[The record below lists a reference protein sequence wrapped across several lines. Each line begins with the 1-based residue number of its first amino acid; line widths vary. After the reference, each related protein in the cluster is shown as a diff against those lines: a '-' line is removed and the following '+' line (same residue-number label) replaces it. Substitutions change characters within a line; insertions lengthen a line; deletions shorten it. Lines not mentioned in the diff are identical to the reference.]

1 MEINNKISK
10 FLKKKDTI
18 KDNIKKLS
26 KKMKIEKEEQ
36 FLKIIKFM
44 PSLFIIIISS
54 LIILFLYFENK
65 KTFND
70 EKKEI
75 EQKYILKNKEQ
86 IKEEVTRVYDY
97 INYLQKT
104 TEEELKTNVKSRVY
118 EAHAIATDIYKKYK
132 DTKSKEEIFQLIKVS
147 LSSIRF
153 NDGRGYFFM
162 DDVYGN
168 KISHPID
175 TSIEGKNLLAFQD
188 IKGYKIFESIVK
200 VIKDKTER
208 FDEYYW
214 PKPNTNNEIGRKVS
228 FYKYFE
234 PLNIAIGTGEY
245 FDDFEKGIQKKALDY
260 VNLIRFGKSGYIFVL
275 NYDGICFS
283 HIKKDYIGKSH
294 SENNDI
300 KDSENVFKELVKIS
314 KAGNGFYS
322 YVQNQKPDT
331 NVATNKISYVQGLNE
346 WQWIIGTGFY
356 EDDIKDDIIE
366 AKKRIDEKYENYIK
380 NTLFI
385 GLILIIVLLL
395 ISKYISAF
403 IEEKF
408 NQYKIELN
416 KKQTILHQQS
426 KMAAMGEMIGNIAHQ
441 WRQPLSTITTAAT
454 GMILQKEMGI
464 LSDEFFFE
472 ATKKINSSAQH
483 LSKTIDDF
491 RNFFSP
497 NKVKS
502 KIYLENLFAIT
513 FDLISAQ
520 FTAKDIKIIK
530 NIENIEL
537 FTYENELVQALINI
551 LNNARDE
558 LIKLSNDEDK
568 FIFVDINKYGED
580 KVQIII
586 KDNAGGIKEE
596 NLDKIFEPYFS
607 TKHKSQGTG
616 IGLYMTEEI
625 ITKHLDGEIF
635 VENKEFIFNDKKY
648 FGAQFKIELNL

>member
-1 MEINNKISK
+1 
-10 FLKKKDTI
+10 
-18 KDNIKKLS
+18 
-26 KKMKIEKEEQ
+26 MKIEKEEQ
-36 FLKIIKFM
+36 FLKIIKFT
-44 PSLFIIIISS
+44 PPIFVVIISFFM
-54 LIILFLYFENK
+54 ILFLYFESK
-65 KTFND
+65 KTFNE
-70 EKKEI
+70 EKTGI

-86 IKEEVTRVYDY
+86 IKEEVNRVSEY

-104 TEEELKTNVKSRVY
+104 TEEELKKSVKSRVY
-118 EAHAIATDIYKKYK
+118 EAHAIATGIYEKYK
-132 DTKSKEEIFQLIKVS
+132 DTKTKEEIFELIKVS

-168 KISHPID
+168 KLSHPID
-175 TSIEGKNLLAFQD
+175 TSIEGKNFLNFAD
-188 IKGYKIFESIVK
+188 VKGYKFFESIVN
-200 VIKDKTER
+200 VIKNKTEK

-214 PKPNTNNEIGRKVS
+214 NKPNTNNEIARKIS
-228 FYKYFE
+228 FFKYFE

-260 VNLIRFGKSGYIFVL
+260 IDLIRFGKSGYIFVI
-275 NYDGICFS
+275 NYDGIYLG
-283 HIKKDYIGKSH
+283 HIKKNYIGKSYI
-294 SENNDI
+294 ENNDAADNRNVI
-300 KDSENVFKELVKIS
+300 ENLIKIS

-322 YVQNQKPDT
+322 YVQNQKPD
-331 NVATNKISYVQGLNE
+331 NKISTNKISYVQGLNE
-346 WQWIIGTGFY
+346 WQWLIGTGFY

-366 AKKRIDEKYENYIK
+366 AKKRIDEKYDNYMK
-380 NTLFI
+380 NILFI
-385 GLILIIVLLL
+385 GLILMIILLL
-395 ISKYISAF
+395 ISKYISTF
-403 IEEKF
+403 IEQKF

-441 WRQPLSTITTAAT
+441 WRQPLSTITTAST

-464 LSDEFFFE
+464 LNDEFFFE

-497 NKVKS
+497 NKIKS
-502 KIYLENLFAIT
+502 NIHLENLFAIT

-520 FTAKDIKIIK
+520 FSAKDIKIIK

-537 FTYENELVQALINI
+537 YTYENELLQALINI

-558 LIKLSNDEDK
+558 LIKLPNDEEK
-568 FIFVDINKYGED
+568 FIFIDAFKSGTNKLE
-580 KVQIII
+580 ITI

-596 NLDKIFEPYFS
+596 NLEKVFEPYFS
-607 TKHKSQGTG
+607 TKHKAQGTG

-625 ITKHLDGEIF
+625 ITKHLNGQIF
-635 VENKEFIFNDKKY
+635 VENKEFVYDNKTY
-648 FGAQFKIELNL
+648 FGAQFTIELNLSIED

>member
-1 MEINNKISK
+1 
-10 FLKKKDTI
+10 
-18 KDNIKKLS
+18 
-26 KKMKIEKEEQ
+26 MKIEKEEQ
-36 FLKIIKFM
+36 FLKIIKFT
-44 PSLFIIIISS
+44 PPIFVVIISFFM
-54 LIILFLYFENK
+54 ILFLYFESK
-65 KTFND
+65 KTFNE
-70 EKKEI
+70 EKTGI

-86 IKEEVTRVYDY
+86 IKEEVNRVSEY

-104 TEEELKTNVKSRVY
+104 TEEELKKSVKSRVY
-118 EAHAIATDIYKKYK
+118 EAHAIATGIYEKYK
-132 DTKSKEEIFQLIKVS
+132 DTKTKEEIFELIKVS

-168 KISHPID
+168 KLSHPID
-175 TSIEGKNLLAFQD
+175 TSIEGKNFLNFAD
-188 IKGYKIFESIVK
+188 VKGYKFFESIVN
-200 VIKDKTER
+200 VIKNKTEK

-214 PKPNTNNEIGRKVS
+214 NKPNTNNEIARKIS
-228 FYKYFE
+228 FFKYFE

-260 VNLIRFGKSGYIFVL
+260 INLIRFGKSGYIFVL
-275 NYDGICFS
+275 NYDGMYLA
-283 HIKKDYIGKSH
+283 HIKKNYIGKSYI
-294 SENNDI
+294 ENDDA
-300 KDSENVFKELVKIS
+300 KDNRNVIENLIKIS

-322 YVQNQKPDT
+322 YVQNQKPDNKT
-331 NVATNKISYVQGLNE
+331 PANKISYVQGLNE
-346 WQWIIGTGFY
+346 WQWLIGTGFY

-366 AKKRIDEKYENYIK
+366 AKKRIDEKYDNYMK
-380 NTLFI
+380 NILFI
-385 GLILIIVLLL
+385 GLILMIILLL
-395 ISKYISAF
+395 ISKYISTF
-403 IEEKF
+403 IEQKF

-441 WRQPLSTITTAAT
+441 WRQPLSTITTAST

-464 LSDEFFFE
+464 LNDEFFFE

-497 NKVKS
+497 NKIKS
-502 KIYLENLFAIT
+502 NIHLENLFAIT

-520 FTAKDIKIIK
+520 FSAKDIKIIK

-537 FTYENELVQALINI
+537 YTYENELLQALINI

-558 LIKLSNDEDK
+558 LIKLPNDEEK
-568 FIFVDINKYGED
+568 FIFIDAFKSGTNKLE
-580 KVQIII
+580 ITI

-596 NLDKIFEPYFS
+596 NLEKVFEPYFS
-607 TKHKSQGTG
+607 TKHKAQGTG

-625 ITKHLDGEIF
+625 ITKHLNGQIF
-635 VENKEFIFNDKKY
+635 VENKEFVYDNKTY
-648 FGAQFKIELNL
+648 FGAQFTIELNLSIED